1 MTANQL
7 ITRALGIIN
16 QTDPGETPTAQEIE
30 DGVDFLNAMMDSWR
44 LERLMVY
51 QVKQLSI
58 AWGAT
63 IQTKTIG
70 TGGTINET
78 RPDRITAAFLH
89 TNDTNLDYR
98 MSVLQRR
105 EEWDSIINKAVNTTI
120 PQYLW
125 YDPAYPLGSISLWC
139 VPSVDVAVKVDTWSP
154 LQTFAAGDTVNLP
167 PGYERAIVSNLAI
180 EMAAS
185 YGREPSNS
193 TILVARQSKAAIKTL
208 NAPAMISPL
217 DAGAQALSGL
227 PKGRRYNIYADV

>member
-70 TGGTINET
+70 TTGDIVAT
-78 RPDRITAAFLH
+78 RVVVGEILGRP
-89 TNDTNLDYR
+89 
-98 MSVLQRR
+98 
-105 EEWDSIINKAVNTTI
+105 SIAN
-120 PQYLW
+120 
-125 YDPAYPLGSISLWC
+125 
-139 VPSVDVAVKVDTWSP
+139 
-154 LQTFAAGDTVNLP
+154 
-167 PGYERAIVSNLAI
+167 
-180 EMAAS
+180 
-185 YGREPSNS
+185 
-193 TILVARQSKAAIKTL
+193 TILDRASGKPKLIVGFEGDAAWPRPVWGVGTAEPYNAEAIHTVIASLTDAFHKAA
-208 NAPAMISPL
+208 
-217 DAGAQALSGL
+217 
-227 PKGRRYNIYADV
+227 